1 MCICALCILHS
12 FPDMFVPNICIIL
25 RLVYVPNMHYHIAI
39 RTTQEGEIQ
48 MKEIEQTITTL
59 EIANMIGMR
68 HSSILRKLEG
78 QEQKGKHIPGIVEI
92 LTQHNLVPSDYFLK
106 STYSDFCVQF

>member
-1 MCICALCILHS
+1 
-12 FPDMFVPNICIIL
+12 
-25 RLVYVPNMHYHIAI
+25 
-39 RTTQEGEIQ
+39 

-78 QEQKGKHIPGIVEI
+78 REINGNHIKGVIDIINEHQMVS
-92 LTQHNLVPSDYFLK
+92 SDYFFK
-106 STYSDFCVQF
+106 STYSEFCVQF